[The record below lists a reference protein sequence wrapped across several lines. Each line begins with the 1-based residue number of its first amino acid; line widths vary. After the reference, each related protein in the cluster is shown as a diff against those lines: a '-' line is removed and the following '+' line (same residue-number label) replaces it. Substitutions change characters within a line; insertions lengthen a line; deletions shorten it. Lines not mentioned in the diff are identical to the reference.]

1 MKKKYFINA
10 NIIDPKNSLN
20 EKGGLIINEEG
31 KIEAVGKKVNKN
43 NIPSREKYIDVREN
57 YIFPGLV
64 DMRVFVGEP
73 GYEYKENFRTLS
85 NAALCGGVTSVVTM
99 PNTNPVIDNV
109 SMVDFLKR
117 RGRDK
122 SKINIFPTASLTKNL
137 EGTNMTEFG
146 LLQKKGIIGF
156 TDGFKTI
163 QNSRLMSR
171 IMSSAND
178 LGSLIMQHAEDSEL
192 AEYGMVNDGIIS
204 TKLGLQGIPD
214 IAEKI
219 IIERD
224 LTLLEEYNCRY
235 HISQI
240 SSAKSIDIIKLK
252 KQNLKFSCGVS
263 INNLSLNANDI
274 GDFKTLSNAA
284 LSGGVTSV
292 VTMPNT
298 NPVIDNVSMVD
309 FLKRRG
315 RDKSKINIFPTAS
328 LTKNLEGTNMTEFGL
343 LQKKGIIGFTD
354 GLKTIQNSRLMSRIM
369 NSAADLKCLIMQH
382 AEDSDLAKYG
392 MVNDG
397 IISTK
402 LGLQGIP
409 DIAEKIII
417 ERDLTLLEE
426 YSCRY
431 HISQISSEK
440 SVDIIEIKKQNLKF
454 SCGVSINNLSLNE
467 NDIGNF
473 RTFLKLSPPLRR
485 EEDRVSLVEGLNKKV
500 IDVIVSD
507 HKPEDE
513 EQKRLT
519 FAQAASGS
527 SGIETLLA
535 LSLELYHNESIKL
548 ETIIQALTFNP
559 AKILKINK
567 GNLDIGNDADFC
579 IVDINKPWIVKKD
592 NLISKSKN
600 TSIDDKK
607 LQGKVTNTFVN
618 GVELFKL

>member
-31 KIEAVGKKVNKN
+31 KIEAAGKKVNKN
-43 NIPSREKYIDVREN
+43 NIPSREKYIDVKEN

-73 GYEYKENFRTLS
+73 GYEYKEN
-85 NAALCGGVTSVVTM
+85 
-99 PNTNPVIDNV
+99 
-109 SMVDFLKR
+109 
-117 RGRDK
+117 
-122 SKINIFPTASLTKNL
+122 
-137 EGTNMTEFG
+137 
-146 LLQKKGIIGF
+146 
-156 TDGFKTI
+156 
-163 QNSRLMSR
+163 
-171 IMSSAND
+171 
-178 LGSLIMQHAEDSEL
+178 
-192 AEYGMVNDGIIS
+192 
-204 TKLGLQGIPD
+204 
-214 IAEKI
+214 
-219 IIERD
+219 
-224 LTLLEEYNCRY
+224 
-235 HISQI
+235 
-240 SSAKSIDIIKLK
+240 
-252 KQNLKFSCGVS
+252 
-263 INNLSLNANDI
+263 
-274 GDFKTLSNAA
+274 FKTLSNAA

-426 YSCRY
+426 YNCRY
-431 HISQISSEK
+431 HISQISSAK

-485 EEDRVSLVEGLNKKV
+485 EEDRLSLVEGLNKKV

-548 ETIIQALTFNP
+548 ETIIQALTSNP